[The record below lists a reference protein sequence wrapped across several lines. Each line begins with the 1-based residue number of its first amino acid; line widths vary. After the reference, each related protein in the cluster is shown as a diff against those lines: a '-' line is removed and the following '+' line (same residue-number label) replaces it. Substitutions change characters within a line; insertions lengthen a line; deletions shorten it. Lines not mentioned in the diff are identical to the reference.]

1 MDYNE
6 LLQKMSLNIDQ
17 ASSLIAEENANTNTM
32 SFNSKEQTSALLNQ
46 IGLEVQ
52 RQGGY

>member
-17 ASSLIAEENANTNTM
+17 ASSLNTEENANTNTM
-32 SFNSKEQTSALLNQ
+32 SFNSKEQTSVLLNQ